1 MVPWPVQNSPL
12 SHVASTLRVRRKN
25 SNAPAPLFDPQVY
38 IPGDAFLY
46 RKRGEE
52 NRKSATYAKA
62 PAAREIGNGNWQPA
76 LKLRQPGKA
85 FRCTVSMSGNY
96 FLGRRLAVR
105 FPRGTIY
112 GPWTMDRGPWT
123 LARGPWPVQN
133 SPLSHVASTLR
144 VRRKNSNAPAPLFDP
159 QVYTPGAAFLS
170 GKRGEENRK
179 SATYSKAP
187 AARKTVPLHGFNVW
201 ELLFGANTGSQVSP
215 RHNPWTLD
223 LGPCPVVLKHD
234 VSSQDEIPARSR

>member
-85 FRCTVSMSGNY
+85 FRCTVSMSGNC
-96 FLGRRLAVR
+96 FLGEDWQSG
-105 FPRGTIY
+105 FPAAQSMDH
-112 GPWTMDRGPWT
+112 GPWTV
-123 LARGPWPVQN
+123 ARGPWPVARGP
-133 SPLSHVASTLR
+133 SKTHPLVTL
-144 VRRKNSNAPAPLFDP
+144 
-159 QVYTPGAAFLS
+159 
-170 GKRGEENRK
+170 
-179 SATYSKAP
+179 
-187 AARKTVPLHGFNVW
+187 
-201 ELLFGANTGSQVSP
+201 LLRFA
-215 RHNPWTLD
+215 
-223 LGPCPVVLKHD
+223 
-234 VSSQDEIPARSR
+234 